1 MEQVDWRAQRES
13 AIHLLRSGHSVQ
25 EVSKEMNRPAS
36 WVYKWKGRY
45 ERESW
50 AGLADRSRAPD
61 RVANKVPEEMRQAI
75 CQARSELEAKAARG
89 EGLGYIGAPA
99 ILEQLQGKERVS
111 LPSTATVERV
121 LHDAEMTRPYRSKSE
136 RKDHYPHLH
145 PTEPHQL
152 CQVDIVPHFLT
163 GGQAIACFNSIDVV
177 SRYPSGHQS
186 LRRRSLD
193 AAQGLIH
200 IWQAQGIPQYTQVDN
215 EACFSGGFTH
225 KGVLGRVVRL
235 ALSVGTELVFSP
247 VRHPESNGYVERFH
261 QDYDRCVWDK
271 TRLTDLADIQR
282 HSHRF
287 YRAYRQSH
295 HHSALQGCCPAQ
307 IHARCAMHKLSAD
320 FQVPKGK
327 QPLTEGRIHFMRKVS
342 AQQTVSILNLD
353 WDVPQSEPDQGVWAT
368 LEFKRQGATLRIY
381 DAAPDA
387 THRICLAKHSFPL
400 KEQVH
405 PLRPEFLRRT
415 ARRSVKQW
423 ISNMSHSLVAQVKRR
438 FPFHDVLMARLLVKV
453 PRSYTMS

>member
-25 EVSKEMNRPAS
+25 EVSKEMSRPES
-36 WVYKWKGRY
+36 WVYKWKSRY
-45 ERESW
+45 EREGW
-50 AGLADRSRAPD
+50 AGLDDRSRAPD
-61 RVANKVPEEMRQAI
+61 RVANKVPEEVRQAI

-99 ILEQLQGKERVS
+99 ILEQLQGKELVS
-111 LPSTATVERV
+111 LPSTATIERV
-121 LHDAEMTRPYRSKSE
+121 LHDAEMTRPYRPKSE
-136 RKDHYPHLH
+136 SKDHYPHLH

-177 SRYPSGHQS
+177 SRYPSGQQS

-193 AAQGLIH
+193 AAEGLIH
-200 IWQAQGIPQYTQVDN
+200 VWQEQGIPQYTQVDN

-235 ALSVGTELVFSP
+235 ALSMGTELVFSP

-271 TRLTDLADIQR
+271 TQLKDLADIQR
-282 HSHRF
+282 HSRRF

-295 HHSALQGCCPAQ
+295 HHSALQGQCPAQ
-307 IHARCAMHKLSAD
+307 IHAHCAMRKLSAD
-320 FQVPKGK
+320 FQLPKGK

-342 AQQTVSILNLD
+342 TQQTVSILNLD
-353 WDVPQSEPDQGVWAT
+353 WDVPETKPEQGVWAT
-368 LEFKRQGATLRIY
+368 LVITLQGATLRIY
-381 DAAPDA
+381 DGAPDA
-387 THRICLAKHSFPL
+387 AHRTCLAEHPFPL
-400 KEQVH
+400 MEKVH
-405 PLRPEFLRRT
+405 PLRPEFQRRT
-415 ARRSVKQW
+415 VPLSAKQW
-423 ISNMSHSLVAQVKRR
+423 IGDMSHRLVAQVKRR
-438 FPFHDVLMARLLVKV
+438 FPFYDVLMARLLVKV
-453 PRSYTMS
+453 PRFYTMS